1 MKNLI
6 ALILF
11 LAFLSVSNAQ
21 TFQSMERMDAVT
33 GKSVQVES
41 LIRDKALVLVFH
53 SLKCPFANMYQER
66 IIDLKNNYSSK
77 GITFVMVNPEATQD
91 QAIELRK
98 FVDDSGVNTS
108 YLIDEDLLLVKQLG
122 ITKVPE
128 IIILTPG
135 ENGLEIAYKG
145 AIDNN
150 PQAAGSVSE
159 RSLERAINQVL
170 RGEKPSPAQ
179 IRATGCN
186 VKSF

>member
-1 MKNLI
+1 MKNLL
-6 ALILF
+6 ALF
-11 LAFLSVSNAQ
+11 LFIASTSISQAQ
-21 TFQSMERMDAVT
+21 IFQSMERIDAVT

-53 SLKCPFANMYQER
+53 SLKCPFANMYQDR
-66 IIDLKNNYSSK
+66 IIDLKNNYANK
-77 GITFVMVNPEATQD
+77 GITFALVNPEATAD
-91 QAIELRK
+91 QAAELRK
-98 FVDDSGVNTS
+98 FVDDSGVNAS

-122 ITKVPE
+122 ITKIPE
-128 IIILTPG
+128 IIILIPG
-135 ENGLEIAYKG
+135 ESGLEIAYKG

-150 PQAAGSVSE
+150 PQAANSVSE

>member
-1 MKNLI
+1 MKNLL
-6 ALILF
+6 ALF
-11 LAFLSVSNAQ
+11 LFIASISISQAQ
-21 TFQSMERMDAVT
+21 IFQSLERIDAVT

-53 SLKCPFANMYQER
+53 SLKCPFANMYQDR

-77 GITFVMVNPEATQD
+77 GVVFALVNPEVTKD
-91 QAIELRK
+91 QAAELRK
-98 FVDDSGVNTS
+98 FIDDSGVNTS
-108 YLIDEDLLLVKQLG
+108 YLIDEEQSLVKQLG
-122 ITKVPE
+122 ITKIPE
-128 IIILTPG
+128 TIILVPG
-135 ENGLEIAYKG
+135 ENGLEIVYKG

-150 PQAAGSVSE
+150 PQAANSVSE
-159 RSLERAINQVL
+159 RSLERAINQIL